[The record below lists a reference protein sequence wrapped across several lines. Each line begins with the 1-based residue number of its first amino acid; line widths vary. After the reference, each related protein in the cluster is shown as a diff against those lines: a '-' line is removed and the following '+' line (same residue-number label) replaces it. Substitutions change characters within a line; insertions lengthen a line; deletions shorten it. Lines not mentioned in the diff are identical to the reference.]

1 MFLEKDNIDP
11 SWYGSGQFGLDASKS
26 GWDMSRPRSEYE
38 ASLNSNQQ
46 DSILASLYSSDT
58 PEGALAWLKENN
70 PEIYYQMLAE
80 RDQNRA
86 YWEDY
91 KKYQENYF
99 SLQKQSMLK
108 AGLNPWLALQNF
120 GSIGTGT
127 VGSSS
132 SVNPT
137 NTLKAQREAKQAD
150 ITGKG
155 VAAAAGLLGAVIGA
169 LIMAL
174 L

>member
-11 SWYGSGQFGLDASKS
+11 SWYGAGQIGFEADKS
-26 GWDMSRPRSEYE
+26 GWDMSRPRSDYE
-38 ASLNSNQQ
+38 ASLTTNQS

-58 PEGALAWLKENN
+58 PEGAMGWLKQNN
-70 PEIYYQMLAE
+70 PEVYYQLLAE

-86 YWEDY
+86 FWEDY
-91 KKYQENYF
+91 KKYQENYY
-99 SLQKQSMLK
+99 SLQRASLEK

-120 GSIGTGT
+120 GSIGTGS

-137 NTLKAQREAKQAD
+137 NTLKAQREAKQAE

-155 VAAAAGLLGAVIGA
+155 ITAAAGIIGAIIGA
-169 LIMAL
+169 LIMAVL
-174 L
+174 